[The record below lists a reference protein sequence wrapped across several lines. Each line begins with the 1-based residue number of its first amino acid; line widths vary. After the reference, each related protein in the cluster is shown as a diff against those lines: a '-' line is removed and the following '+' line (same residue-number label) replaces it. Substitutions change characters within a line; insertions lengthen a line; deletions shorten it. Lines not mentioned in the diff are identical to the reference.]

1 MRPLVRIRMTRC
13 DASVITVAMRKA
25 HTGFTLIE
33 LMFVLAI
40 GGVMLAMAV
49 PSFTAIVRNN
59 RLTAEANNLV
69 TAFNIARS
77 EAVTRRGTITVCPSA
92 DQETCDGDSWDD
104 GWIVLDDNT
113 DEVIQVFAPMKGNPT
128 IDSTA
133 DSVQFTAAG
142 FLSGGAAVSI
152 GICMDGSDEGRQIN
166 ITATGRPN
174 NVTPYPD
181 C

>member
-1 MRPLVRIRMTRC
+1 MTRRG
-13 DASVITVAMRKA
+13 ASGITVAMKKT

-33 LMFVLAI
+33 LMITLVIAGLLL
-40 GGVMLAMAV
+40 GMAV
-49 PSFTAIVRNN
+49 PSFTATIRNN

-77 EAVTRRGTITVCPSA
+77 EAVKRRATVTVCPSTN
-92 DQETCDGDSWDD
+92 QTSCNGDSWDD
-104 GWIVLDDNT
+104 GWIVLDDGAN
-113 DEVIQVFAPMKGNPT
+113 EVIQVFSAMKGHPT

-133 DSVQFTAAG
+133 DSVQYTAAG
-142 FLSGGAAVSI
+142 FLNGGAAVSI
-152 GICMDGSDEGRQIN
+152 GICMDGGDEGRQIN

-174 NVTPYPD
+174 NLTPYPE

>member
-1 MRPLVRIRMTRC
+1 MTRRG
-13 DASVITVAMRKA
+13 AGGITVAMRKA

-33 LMFVLAI
+33 LMITLVIAGLLL
-40 GGVMLAMAV
+40 GMAV
-49 PSFTAIVRNN
+49 PSFTATIRNN

-77 EAVTRRGTITVCPSA
+77 EAVKRRGTITICPST
-92 DQETCDGDSWDD
+92 DQTSCNGDSWDQ

-113 DEVIQVFAPMKGNPT
+113 NEVIQVFSAMKGSPT
-128 IDSTA
+128 IVSTA
-133 DSVQFTAAG
+133 DSVQYTAAG
-142 FLSGGAAVSI
+142 FLGGGAAVSI
-152 GICMDGSDEGRQIN
+152 GICMEGSDEGRQID

-174 NVTPYPD
+174 NVTPYPE

>member
-1 MRPLVRIRMTRC
+1 
-13 DASVITVAMRKA
+13 MRKA

-33 LMFVLAI
+33 LLVVMAI
-40 GGVMLAMAV
+40 AGLLLGLAV
-49 PSFTAIVRNN
+49 PSFSEMMRNN
-59 RLTAEANNLV
+59 RLTTEANNLV

-77 EAVTRRGTITVCPSA
+77 EAINRRGTITVCPSTN
-92 DQETCDGDSWDD
+92 QTSCNGDSWDD

-113 DEVIQVFAPMKGNPT
+113 NEVIQVFSAMKGNPT

-133 DSVQFTAAG
+133 DSVQYTAAG
-142 FLSGGAAVSI
+142 FLNGGAAISI
-152 GICMDGSDEGRQIN
+152 GICMEGGDEGRQIN

-174 NVTPYPD
+174 NVTPYPE